1 MAEIR
6 CPMCGKPNPEEA
18 QRCVFC
24 RAQLRPLMADGQ
36 TQQPTSSSSG
46 ESDWLKGL
54 RHATGEEPLPSGEED
69 RGEEPDWLARIRQ
82 RAEAER
88 QSSEGG
94 EGSIP
99 FWQGDVSEDASG
111 VTGGDW
117 LSQLRSVTSASQEP
131 GGEPS
136 SLQEERRM
144 TTGELRDVND
154 RLRRIAGEPANFS
167 TGTPSEPQPPEM
179 ASPPS
184 EAEQP
189 VQRSDEET
197 TDLTEW
203 LRSLEEASVE
213 HPPTETGRFAI
224 PLEGVGAEPAYG
236 DLEEFPGESEL
247 GGPPEGE
254 QPDWLRTFAEMP
266 APESGETPQPQIEG
280 QVEVPDWLQGLAKEP
295 VAEPPSFAPTETPD
309 WLKSF
314 EEMPPMEAGA
324 AASAGTV
331 EARGGEETP
340 DWLKA
345 FEEEIPPEEGTP
357 AVSEPVGEPVV
368 EEETPDWLLELA
380 SSFASEAA
388 PGQPSSVEPPT
399 PPFAE
404 EPSSQIE
411 HPPETKEFAAK
422 DLEGVFQTKPIPA
435 ETAPA
440 ETEDLVAWLSELGEE
455 EAIDKKVI
463 SKAFILEEQQPPSEE
478 LPPASYPFAGID
490 TELLGPE
497 ESETPGGE
505 AVEGLGELAPA
516 LLPPWL
522 QALRPV
528 EAVIEQTELPE
539 EEVQAER
546 AGPLA
551 GLRGVLPADRLV
563 IQYRKPPIYSIK
575 LRLTE
580 KQRQQVDV
588 LDNLIKAEGK
598 PAEVKRENLQVP
610 RQMLRLML
618 AVTLIIV
625 LLIPLLISSPSIV
638 PTGLIPG
645 EDVQGFYSQINLL
658 VPDRPVL
665 LAVDYEAGYQ
675 GEMRFAATGVLE
687 TLMRKRQRLAIVS
700 TVPAGPLLASDLLE
714 RAQLKLAQVEPTI
727 RQGYALPDRTVNLG
741 YLPGGLTSLQ
751 EFATFPRKAVF
762 AGLGMDLNT
771 QQNVWSHSVV
781 QNVYR
786 LSDFAGLILVTDRV
800 DTARAWIE
808 QVEPALEGRPLLI
821 ITSAQVAPMLAPYVN
836 SGQVEAMIWGIAGGM
851 AYEQL
856 AGVPAHAAAYWDAY
870 RYGMY
875 VGFAFILSGVLL
887 RSITVFFSRRRTQ
900 NEA

>member
-24 RAQLRPLMADGQ
+24 RAQLKPLMAGGEI
-36 TQQPTSSSSG
+36 QPPSSSSS
-46 ESDWLKGL
+46 EEADWLKGL
-54 RHATGEEPLPSGEED
+54 RHAAGEEPLPSDEES

-88 QSSEGG
+88 QSADEG

-99 FWQGDVSEDASG
+99 FRQSDTGEDTSG
-111 VTGGDW
+111 VTGNDW
-117 LSQLRSVTSASQEP
+117 LSQLRSVTGVSQEP
-131 GGEPS
+131 TEE
-136 SLQEERRM
+136 SLSPQEERRM
-144 TTGELRDVND
+144 TTGELRDVSD
-154 RLRRIAGEPANFS
+154 RLSRIAGEPVNFS
-167 TGTPSEPQPPEM
+167 TGAPSEPQPPEM
-179 ASPPS
+179 ESPPS

-189 VQRSDEET
+189 AQGSGEET
-197 TDLTEW
+197 TDLMEW
-203 LRSLEEASVE
+203 LRSLEDTGVE
-213 HPPTETGRFAI
+213 KPTETSHFAI
-224 PLEGVGAEPAYG
+224 SMDSGVEPAYG

-247 GGPPEGE
+247 SGPPEGE
-254 QPDWLRTFAEMP
+254 QPDWLRAFEEIP
-266 APESGETPQPQIEG
+266 APAGKEVQQPRIEG
-280 QVEVPDWLQGLAKEP
+280 QDEIPDWLHGMAKEP
-295 VAEPPSFAPTETPD
+295 TIEPQSSTSAETPD

-314 EEMPPMEAGA
+314 EEVPPMEAEA
-324 AASAGTV
+324 ATSREAAEAG
-331 EARGGEETP
+331 GGEETS

-345 FEEEIPPEEGTP
+345 FEEEIPSEEGAP
-357 AVSEPVGEPVV
+357 AVSEPAGEPVPA
-368 EEETPDWLLELA
+368 EETPDWLLELA
-380 SSFASEAA
+380 GSFTPEAVPA
-388 PGQPSSVEPPT
+388 QPSSAEPIV

-404 EPSSQIE
+404 EPPSQIE
-411 HPPETKEFAAK
+411 YPAETTEFAAEG
-422 DLEGVFQTKPIPA
+422 LEKSSPAQPPAA

-440 ETEDLVAWLSELGEE
+440 ETEGLTAWLAELETE
-455 EAIDKKVI
+455 EAIDREAI

-490 TELLGPE
+490 ADLLGVA
-497 ESETPGGE
+497 ESEMTSGE
-505 AVEGLGELAPA
+505 AAEGLEELAPA
-516 LLPPWL
+516 FLPPWL

-528 EAVIEQTELPE
+528 EAVIDKTELSE
-539 EEVQAER
+539 EEVQTER

-580 KQRQQVDV
+580 KQRQQVEV
-588 LDNLIKAEGK
+588 LDNLIKTEGK
-598 PAEVKRENLQVP
+598 PAEVKREDLQVP
-610 RQMLRLML
+610 RRMLRLML
-618 AVTLIIV
+618 AVILIFV
-625 LLIPLLISSPSIV
+625 LLIPLLIGSPSIV

-645 EDVQGFYSQINLL
+645 EDVRGFYSQINLL

-665 LAVDYEAGYQ
+665 LAVDYDAGYQ
-675 GEMRFAATGVLE
+675 GEMRFAATGVVE
-687 TLMRKRQRLAIVS
+687 NLMLKRQRLAVVS
-700 TVPAGPLLASDLLE
+700 TVPAGPLLANDLLE
-714 RAQLKLAQVEPTI
+714 RAQLKLVQVEPAI

-741 YLPGGLTSLQ
+741 YLPGGITSLQ

-762 AGLGMDLNT
+762 AGLGTGLDI
-771 QQNVWSHSVV
+771 QRNVWSHSVV
-781 QNVYR
+781 QNINR
-786 LSDFAGLILVTDRV
+786 LSDFAGLILITDRV

-808 QVEPALEGRPLLI
+808 QVEPALDGRPLLI
-821 ITSAQVAPMLAPYVN
+821 ITSAQVAPMLTPYVN
-836 SGQVEAMIWGIAGGM
+836 SGQVEAMMWGIAGGM